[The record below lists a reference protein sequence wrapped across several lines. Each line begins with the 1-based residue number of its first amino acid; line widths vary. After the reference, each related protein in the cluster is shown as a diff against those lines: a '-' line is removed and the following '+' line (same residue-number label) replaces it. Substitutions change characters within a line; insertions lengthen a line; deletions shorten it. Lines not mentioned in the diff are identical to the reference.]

1 MSIRGIGLRSWA
13 ATLGFAAGAAF
24 FATQAGVAAPL
35 VLAEQ
40 GYFFVGGQYRDTP
53 SGTIMD
59 GQMYVQFQIPARQR
73 HPFPIIFI
81 HGQGQSGVNF
91 LGTPDGREG
100 WADYFLRQGYA
111 VYVVDQPL
119 RGRSAYHASEDGPL
133 NGFSTKNEEFGFTH
147 PEATGAW
154 PNAKLHTQWPGAGVK
169 GDPVFDQFY
178 ASQLDSSLDDRRM
191 DELNRDADAALL
203 DKIGP
208 AIVLTHS
215 RSGPFGWLLADAR
228 PKLVKAIV
236 AVEPWGSPFRDSF
249 PKVSD
254 IKRPWGITVAPI
266 TYDPPVTDPA
276 ELAPQEVP
284 GLAGSG
290 NPSCFMASGPQ
301 RTLPNLVGVPVLIV
315 TAEASYHTLYDA
327 CTSKYLKRAGVHNE
341 WMRLGAIGIHG
352 NAHMMMIERN
362 NQEIAAAI
370 ENWLSRTL
378 PPVKLQASKTKRTG
392 WRGPS

>member
-1 MSIRGIGLRSWA
+1 MSVRGIGLSSWA
-13 ATLGFAAGAAF
+13 ATLVFAASAAF
-24 FATQAGVAAPL
+24 LAAQAGVAAPL

-73 HPFPIIFI
+73 HQFPIIFI

-169 GDPVFDQFY
+169 GDPIFDQFY

-215 RSGPFGWLLADAR
+215 RSGPFGWLLADVR

-327 CTSKYLKRAGVHNE
+327 CTSEYLKRAGVHNE

-378 PPVKLQASKTKRTG
+378 PPVKLPASKTK
-392 WRGPS
+392 